1 MTRAKPKKKR
11 RWLRR
16 LITWVLVLAL
26 AAGAFVLFVLPSWQ
40 AEATTTYTLYTA
52 SRGTISN
59 ALSFSGSVSV
69 INHETLTPG
78 RRVRYASSTWRR
90 ATTFPRAIS

>member
-1 MTRAKPKKKR
+1 MTMAKPKRKR

-40 AEATTTYTLYTA
+40 TEATTTYTQYTA

-69 INHETLTPG
+69 INNETG
-78 RRVRYASSTWRR
+78 RRVRCASSTWRR
-90 ATTFPRAIS
+90 ATPFPRAIS

>member
-1 MTRAKPKKKR
+1 MAKPKKKR

-40 AEATTTYTLYTA
+40 AEATTTYTL
-52 SRGTISN
+52 
-59 ALSFSGSVSV
+59 
-69 INHETLTPG
+69 
-78 RRVRYASSTWRR
+78 
-90 ATTFPRAIS
+90 